1 MAEKVRFF
9 DGKKFMWDSEEYAD
23 KKKAEDVKKQYSE
36 NGFEVQVVTKEG
48 EQLVNRL
55 QVDKEAG
62 RIYRI
67 FE

>member
-1 MAEKVRFF
+1 
-9 DGKKFMWDSEEYAD
+9 
-23 KKKAEDVKKQYSE
+23 
-36 NGFEVQVVTKEG
+36 VVTKEG